1 MKRAVAIFLS
11 VFFILLLASCNKQA
25 VPKYGGTDINGLTA
39 DEAVKK
45 CYELF
50 EKNDIEATGA
60 FSLKNKSIFDER
72 TKLISLDECYIV
84 EDYKPT
90 ESDIWYKEAYSCCVV
105 QTSSVILCKED
116 CALGKKDEKVTLN
129 YSYYLVMKDASSGW
143 MIADFGYPPAV
154 PLV

>member
-1 MKRAVAIFLS
+1 MKRIFS
-11 VFFILLLASCNKQA
+11 VFASVLFIILLASCGNMA
-25 VPKYGGTDINGLTA
+25 APIYGGTDINGLTA

-50 EKNDIEATGA
+50 EENDIEATGA
-60 FSLKNKSIFDER
+60 FSLMNRSIFDER

-84 EDYKPT
+84 EDYKPG
-90 ESDIWYKEAYSCCVV
+90 ENDIWHKGAYAYCVV
-105 QTSSVILCKED
+105 QTSSVILCEED

-129 YSYYLVMKDASSGW
+129 YSYYLVLKDASSGW